1 MAIPWRFCTAV
12 LPPGV
17 TCWIAEQAGE
27 AAMSLLTH
35 QRAMH
40 GPVIQV
46 SWLQQAKQIALFI
59 NCKGSVWISLSI
71 IKHCS
76 LSQQDQW
83 LISSDFCK
91 TWNNGNSPCDFFVA
105 ASDKIL
111 CKHIKE
117 TNRKHLRCLSMLK
130 FYYFWDL
137 KRLRKH
143 HWTLFHT
150 YSWKGNIIKPGQI
163 TLNTNYHVKYVKER
177 NTGDVG
183 RIIRREGRNNCT
195 CDCGVLGEFFRG

>member
-1 MAIPWRFCTAV
+1 M

-27 AAMSLLTH
+27 AVTSLITH
-35 QRAMH
+35 QCVMH
-40 GPVIQV
+40 GPVVQV
-46 SWLQQAKQIALFI
+46 SWLQQAKHIALFTD
-59 NCKGSVWISLSI
+59 CKGLVWISFSI

-91 TWNNGNSPCDFFVA
+91 MQNNGNSPYDFCVA

-117 TNRKHLRCLSMLK
+117 TNRKHLRCLSTLK
-130 FYYFWDL
+130 FYYLWDL

-143 HWTLFHT
+143 HWTLFYT
-150 YSWKGNIIKPGQI
+150 CSWKGNIIKPGQT
-163 TLNTNYHVKYVKER
+163 TLNTKFNVKYVKER
-177 NTGDVG
+177 NTGVIV
-183 RIIRREGRNNCT
+183 RIVRKEGTNNCT
-195 CDCGVLGEFFRG
+195 SDCGVLGEIFWV